1 MNELTKIDKDI
12 VYSGFK
18 FKKNGLE
25 AIGLPT
31 FDNWQECGEFIKKAE
46 GAVNFWLG
54 DWIRY
59 GEGHYGEMYTQ
70 ALEESGYSLGTLQND
85 KYVAGQ
91 IESSRRRE
99 DLTFDHHQ
107 TVAGLEVE
115 DQEKLLNLAEDKK
128 IKTNDFRKLV
138 KKFKTDKAIKARA
151 NNLPTFTDDR
161 LINGDCLDNLDK
173 LENKSVDLLLTD
185 PPYGMLFDSGW
196 SDREKIKNDGEEE
209 AKDLLDKMLV
219 KIKPKLKDNF
229 HAYIFG
235 NHRLIPEF
243 SEIIGKHLKIKDI
256 LVWDRE
262 VIGMGDLDSYGESYD
277 VIYFCVGDVKRDLA
291 GKRERNIIRIPRV
304 SPDKLLHPTEKP
316 LSLTDYLVMK
326 STVEGEL
333 VVDPFMGSGG
343 SLVSAS
349 RFKRKYFGCELEK
362 EYYDIAVNRING
374 NN

>member
-31 FDNWQECGEFIKKAE
+31 FDNWQECGEFIKKAD
-46 GAVNFWLG
+46 GAVHFWLG

-59 GEGHYGEMYTQ
+59 GESNFGEKYSQ
-70 ALEESGYSLGTLQND
+70 AIEGTGFDYQTLRND
-85 KYVAGQ
+85 KWIA
-91 IESSRRRE
+91 ESVDMSVRT
-99 DLTFDHHQ
+99 DKLPFIHHQ
-107 TVAGLEVE
+107 LIADLPQDEQKQLLEKAIDE
-115 DQEKLLNLAEDKK
+115 D

-138 KKFKTDKAIKARA
+138 KRFKTDKAIKARA
-151 NNLPTFTDDR
+151 KDLPKFTDDK

-196 SDREKIKNDGEEE
+196 SDKEKIKNDGEEE

-277 VIYFCVGDVKRDLA
+277 VIYFCVGEVKRDLS

-304 SPDKLLHPTEKP
+304 SPDKLQHPPK
-316 LSLTDYLVMK
+316 
-326 STVEGEL
+326 
-333 VVDPFMGSGG
+333 
-343 SLVSAS
+343 
-349 RFKRKYFGCELEK
+349 
-362 EYYDIAVNRING
+362 NH
-374 NN
+374 